1 MQGMQRLIPQ
11 VHFDLFTE
19 VPEWF
24 FADSMGGRYTYHRF
38 ASDVGLIQSSPFD
51 EDIPATLQ
59 ALKFQQSNQDHRME
73 TAVDILRE
81 RQDQLVIC
89 DIAPSGIQAAK
100 LACLPVI
107 LIENFTWDF
116 IYAGYQA
123 REPELVEIGAGL
135 REIFD
140 SADIQI
146 QAKPM
151 CKKVVDARTV
161 EPVARKPRSS
171 RSTIRHRLQIAE
183 DIPVILVTMGGI
195 EMQMAGQQYLKN
207 FHNIDFILPGTADEV
222 VRDDNL
228 IRLPHHSG
236 FYHPDLVN
244 ACDAVIGKL
253 GYSTVAEV
261 YHAGLPFAYIPR
273 DNFPETRPMAEFVHT
288 EMNAIALPYADFIT
302 GNWKDL
308 PHRLLRLKRIQR
320 TGPNG
325 ADQAA
330 AIISGMISR

>member
-1 MQGMQRLIPQ
+1 MQGLQRLIPQ
-11 VHFDLFTE
+11 VHFDLFTD

-24 FADSMGGRYTYHRF
+24 FVDSMGGRFTYHRF

-51 EDIPATLQ
+51 EDIPSTLQ
-59 ALKFQQSNQDHRME
+59 ALKFQLSNHEQRME

-81 RQDQLVIC
+81 RHDQLVIC

-100 LACLPVI
+100 LAGLPVI
-107 LIENFTWDF
+107 LVENFTWDF

-123 REPELVEIGAGL
+123 REPELSEIGADL

-140 SADIQI
+140 RADIHI
-146 QAKPM
+146 QAKPI
-151 CKKVVDARTV
+151 CQKIVTGYSV
-161 EPVARKPRSS
+161 EPVARNPRSS
-171 RSTIRHRLQIAE
+171 RGTIRRRLRIAE
-183 DIPVILVTMGGI
+183 DTPVILVTMGGI
-195 EMQMAGQQYLKN
+195 ETQMAGQQYLKN

-222 VRDDNL
+222 IRDNNL

-244 ACDAVIGKL
+244 ASDAVIGKL

-273 DNFPETRPMAEFVHT
+273 DNFPETRPMADFVHA
-288 EMNAIALPYADFIT
+288 EMNAIGLPYADFIT
-302 GNWKDL
+302 GNWNDL
-308 PHRLLRLKRIQR
+308 PRRLLRLKRIQR

-330 AIISGMISR
+330 AIVSGMISR